1 MTMNP
6 FLREESFYQQESDYL
21 NDAMKQS
28 AFYLAKRT
36 GKPIADV
43 ERYLRAKLKQEGD
56 LKYSPPRCAITVR
69 DERTQDRRIEE
80 TNVANLFQTAKD
92 RKLIRAPSLTFF
104 LPPEVKRSV
113 LADFIDHNVA
123 LRATVKQE
131 MFAAR
136 GKDKTL
142 ESNKKNEQNSLK
154 TRNNAC
160 SGAHSS
166 KGTILHNQSTHS
178 VLTSICRS
186 ATSYGNANNEK
197 LLGGSRHYYNPSVVI
212 YNITSI
218 CNLIDFVAFEEIVQR
233 YNFYMPST
241 KDVMECIEYGILHIW
256 SSGQALARIESYVD
270 TLTPIEKAAFLYIG
284 DLYHIRKHNPDFIHS
299 YLKGYIE
306 VTQVSLPKEEWKS
319 VETIMDGD
327 LRSFVSLLRSD
338 ITKGTNFKDLK
349 VEDENAYGILMSTV
363 NIVHSNTLKYKDF
376 IREMLT
382 TKCVPGSIAR
392 LPEVV
397 RRISMVSDTDSTMAT
412 AQEWS
417 EWFAGEGNVNSK
429 LGNDIGDTM
438 IYVAT
443 QNIAHM
449 MARMSANMGVTG
461 KQIFRYSM
469 KNEYKF
475 GAFSLTNSAKH
486 YFSVMASQE
495 GATYPVPKLEVKGV
509 GLRSSNMPVD
519 IMSDFHKTLH
529 AISCTVM
536 KGEKIKLQPILQRVS
551 NYEHSIIDE
560 LLSGGFTHLRSG
572 NTKGED
578 GYTNPLSSAYFHH
591 LMWEECFAA
600 KYGSPGLPPYR
611 HRKIKITL
619 SNKTAIKE
627 WLESITDPAMKF
639 RLQGFFAKY
648 KKAKIESLLLPEPIL
663 EQIGIPEEIVPLINI
678 REAAF
683 SSVEPF
689 YVLFDSLGLGLIDKK
704 RSRLLSDYYPASTSS
719 KTGE

>member
-1 MTMNP
+1 MNP
-6 FLREESFYQQESDYL
+6 FLREEEFYKQEADYL
-21 NDAMKQS
+21 NDAMRQS

-43 ERYLRAKLKQEGD
+43 EKWLRAKLRTEGE
-56 LKYSPPRCAITVR
+56 LKYHPPAVNVTVR
-69 DERTQDRRIEE
+69 DERTQDRRVEQ
-80 TNVANLFQTAKD
+80 TNVVDLFKTASE
-92 RKLIRAPSLTFF
+92 RKLIRAPSLTYF
-104 LPPEVKRSV
+104 LPPEVKKSV
-113 LADFIDHNVA
+113 LAEFIDHNVA
-123 LRATVKQE
+123 LRAVVKQE

-136 GKDKTL
+136 GKDKVL

-166 KGTILHNQSTHS
+166 KGTILHNQSTHA

-186 ATSYGNANNEK
+186 ATSYGNSNNEK

-212 YNITSI
+212 YNLTSI
-218 CNLIDFVAFEEIVQR
+218 CNLIDFDVFGEIVER
-233 YNFYMPST
+233 YNFHLPT
-241 KDVMECIEYGILHIW
+241 TAEVMECIEYSIVNIW
-256 SSGQALARIESYVD
+256 SSKKALDRIESYVD
-270 TLTPIEKAAFLYIG
+270 TLTPLEKAAFIYVG
-284 DLYHIRKHNPDFIHS
+284 DLYHLRKHNPDFVFE
-299 YLKGYIE
+299 YLKGY
-306 VTQVSLPKEEWKS
+306 VQTTDVSLPKEEWKA
-319 VETIMDGD
+319 VEDIMDGD
-327 LRSFVSLLRSD
+327 LKSFVSLLRSD
-338 ITKGTNFKDLK
+338 ITKGTTYRDIKQ
-349 VEDENAYGILMSTV
+349 EDEDSYGILMATV
-363 NIVHSNTLKYKDF
+363 KLVYANTMKYKDF
-376 IREMLT
+376 IREVLT

-417 EWFAGEGNVNSK
+417 EWFAGEGQVNSK

-519 IMSDFHKTLH
+519 IMADFHDTLH
-529 AISCTVM
+529 KMSCGVM
-536 KGEKIKLQPILQRVS
+536 MGEKIKLKPVLQRVS
-551 NYEHSIIDE
+551 DYEHSIIGE
-560 LLSGGFTHLRSG
+560 LLSGGFNHLRSG

-578 GYTNPLSSAYFHH
+578 GYTNPMSSAYFHH
-591 LMWEECFAA
+591 VMWEECFAD

-611 HRKIKITL
+611 HRKIKVTL

-627 WLESITDPAMKF
+627 WLTTIKDPAMKF
-639 RLQGFFAKY
+639 RLEGFFAKHG
-648 KKAKIESLLLPEPIL
+648 KAKIESLLLPEPIL
-663 EQIGIPEEIVPLINI
+663 EQIGIPEEIIPLINI

-689 YVLFDSLGLGLIDKK
+689 YLLFDSLGVGLIDKK
-704 RSRLLSDYYPASTSS
+704 RSRLLSDYYEASSSS
-719 KTGE
+719 KTG

>member
-1 MTMNP
+1 MNP
-6 FLREESFYQQESDYL
+6 FLREEAFYTQESDYL
-21 NDAMKQS
+21 QDAVKQQ
-28 AFYLAKRT
+28 AFYLAKRS
-36 GKPIADV
+36 GKSVVDV
-43 ERYLRAKLKQEGD
+43 EKWLRNKLRKDDDLRYE
-56 LKYSPPRCAITVR
+56 PPVVNVSVR
-69 DERTQDRRIEE
+69 DERTQDKRVET
-80 TNVANLFQTAKD
+80 TNVADLFKTAKD
-92 RKLIRAPSLTFF
+92 RKLIRAPSLTYF
-104 LPPEVKRSV
+104 LPPEQKKSV
-113 LADFIDHNVA
+113 LAEFIDHNVA

-136 GKDKTL
+136 GKDKVL

-186 ATSYGNANNEK
+186 ATSYGNSNNEK
-197 LLGGSRHYYNPSVVI
+197 LLGGSRHYYNPSIVI
-212 YNITSI
+212 YNLTSI
-218 CNLIDFVAFEEIVQR
+218 CNLIDFDAFSEIIER
-233 YNFYMPST
+233 YNLYLPT
-241 KDVMECIEYGILHIW
+241 TADVMECIEYSILNIW
-256 SSGQALARIESYVD
+256 SSKKAIDRIESYVE
-270 TLTPIEKAAFLYIG
+270 TFTPIEKAAFLYVG
-284 DLYHIRKHNPDFIHS
+284 DLYHLRKHNPEFVRG
-299 YLKGYIE
+299 YLAGYVKTTE
-306 VTQVSLPKEEWKS
+306 VSLPQDEWEDMES
-319 VETIMDGD
+319 NMDGD

-338 ITKGTNFKDLK
+338 ITKGTTFRDIKKDDPEK
-349 VEDENAYGILMSTV
+349 YGILMSTALMV
-363 NIVHSNTLKYKDF
+363 YSNTIEYKDF
-376 IREMLT
+376 IREVLT
-382 TKCVPGSIAR
+382 TRCVPGSIAR

-412 AQEWS
+412 AQEWA
-417 EWFAGEGNVNSK
+417 EWFAGDGQVNSK

-519 IMSDFHKTLH
+519 IMKDFHDTLH
-529 AISCTVM
+529 SMSCTVM
-536 KGEKIKLQPILQRVS
+536 DGDKIKLQPILQRVA

-560 LLSGGFTHLRSG
+560 LLSGGFNHLRSG

-591 LMWEECFAA
+591 LMWEECFAE
-600 KYGSPGLPPYR
+600 KYGSPGVPPYR
-611 HRKIKITL
+611 HRKIKVTL
-619 SNKTAIKE
+619 SNKTAIKN
-627 WLESITDPAMKF
+627 WLKSIDDPGLKM
-639 RLQGFFAKY
+639 RLEAFFAKY
-648 KKAKIESLLLPEPIL
+648 GKAKIESLLLPEPIL
-663 EQIGIPEEIVPLINI
+663 EQMGIPKEIIPLINI

-689 YVLFDSLGLGLIDKK
+689 YLLFDSLNVSMIDKK
-704 RSRLLSDYYPASTSS
+704 RSRLLSDYYASDNKAST
-719 KTGE
+719 GE